1 MNRYPFSSNQT
12 ITEPDWEV
20 YLRETGQKM
29 VSEQSPR
36 CLMEVRARLYELL
49 THCISPELIIKVI
62 EIFLKFIFQC
72 LGGFIPFSHSVDIAQ
87 KFDDAAF

>member
-1 MNRYPFSSNQT
+1 
-12 ITEPDWEV
+12 
-20 YLRETGQKM
+20 
-29 VSEQSPR
+29 
-36 CLMEVRARLYELL
+36 MEVRARLYELL